1 MTFTGP
7 EPFGGTPA
15 GDAKLWSMENASG
28 TRLLLSDYG
37 ARVVSLSVPERGT
50 ERRELALRL
59 PSAEAYA
66 SDDSCAGAVCG
77 RFANRIAG
85 AAFTLDGVRYELPA
99 NDGRNCLHGG
109 PDGFSR
115 RVWAAERVPAGGVR
129 FSLTSPDGDCGFPGE
144 ARVSVTYLLTDAN
157 EVRILYRAE
166 TDAPTPVNLT
176 NHTYFN
182 LDGEASTGISGHCLR
197 VHSAAFLP
205 VDAHMI
211 PTGEL
216 RPVNGTAFDLREGAV
231 LGERLIEKDPQLRTA
246 SGFDHCFAVEGTAG
260 TLRPCA
266 ELTGESGLTLSILT
280 TMPGV
285 QVYTGN
291 WLPEPRKGVALETQM
306 FPDSPNRPEY
316 PSCVVRPGEE
326 MRAETVWRILRA

>member
-1 MTFTGP
+1 MMTNGP
-7 EPFGGTPA
+7 VPFGGTPA
-15 GDAKLWSMENASG
+15 GDAALWKLENASG
-28 TRLLLSDYG
+28 TRLLLTDYG
-37 ARVVSLSVPERGT
+37 ARVVSLSVPGRGS
-50 ERRELALRL
+50 RRWELALRL

-66 SDDSCAGAVCG
+66 ADGSCAGAVCG

-85 AAFTLDGVRYELPA
+85 ASFTLDGVRYALPA
-99 NDGRNCLHGG
+99 NDGENCLHGG

-115 RVWAAERVPAGGVR
+115 RIWAAERVSAEGVR
-129 FSLTSPDGDCGFPGE
+129 FSLISPDGDCGFPGE
-144 ARVSVTYLLTDAN
+144 LRVSVTYLLTDAN

-182 LDGEASTGISGHCLR
+182 LDGETSPDISGHHLCL
-197 VHSAAFLP
+197 HSAAFLP

-211 PTGEL
+211 PTGEI
-216 RPVNGTAFDLREGAV
+216 RPVEGTPFDFRNGRRFRVGI
-231 LGERLIEKDPQLRTA
+231 GEKEEQLRLA
-246 SGFDHCFAVEGTAG
+246 GGYDHCFAVDGTAG

-266 ELTGESGLTLSILT
+266 ELTGESGLGISILT

-291 WLPEPRKGVALETQM
+291 WLPERRKGVALETQM
-306 FPDSPNRPEY
+306 FPDSPNRQEFP
-316 PSCVVRPGEE
+316 CCIVRPGEE
-326 MRAETVWRILRA
+326 MRSETVWRLFRA